1 MPSRRLRGFT
11 VVELMACLAVA
22 AILLKTAVPSLL
34 DQVARAR
41 LQGALNELSIDLHY
55 ARSQAVRERR
65 AITVSTTTSG
75 NGYTL
80 RNASATLKTVSLPV
94 GVVLTPNLNIA
105 FDALRGMADA
115 ATIEGGSSGTSASLR
130 VTVNT
135 LGRVQLC
142 SPAAS
147 FVGYPEC

>member
-1 MPSRRLRGFT
+1 MPGRPLRGFT
-11 VVELMACLAVA
+11 VIELMACLAVA
-22 AILLKTAVPSLL
+22 AILLKTAVPALL

-65 AITVSTTTSG
+65 PVTLSTDAGGT
-75 NGYTL
+75 GYTL
-80 RNASATLKTVSLPV
+80 RNASATLKTVVLPV
-94 GVVLTPNLNIA
+94 GVTLTPNLNVA

-115 ATIEGGSSGTSASLR
+115 ATLEGSSSATAASLR

-142 SPAAS
+142 SPSGS